1 MHHSSD
7 CSVAAHWFACLQ
19 EHKFFEESF
28 KVYERGVALFKWPH
42 VKDLWQAYLA
52 QFVQRYKGA
61 KLERARD
68 LFRQAIESVC
78 LPLSDLQT
86 LLKYVCPGLS

>member
-1 MHHSSD
+1 MYSYQGLNPKP
-7 CSVAAHWFACLQ
+7 CWLGMQ

-28 KVYERGVALFKWPH
+28 KVYERGVSLFKWPH

-52 QFVQRYKGA
+52 QFVQRYKGT

-68 LFRQAIESVC
+68 LFRQAIDSVRIA
-78 LPLSDLQT
+78 
-86 LLKYVCPGLS
+86 LLVFLLMIEAD